1 MLNIFVYN
9 VKKLEKKEKIKSM
22 YLDYLELDN
31 FKQIILDNLIMDVNY
46 LPYIKY
52 TGFFG
57 GIPWFEQGYTIPHTA
72 VLPIELY
79 PPYKIF
85 ITNFKASNIYIY
97 IYIYN
102 LKLYLYYIF

>member
-1 MLNIFVYN
+1 
-9 VKKLEKKEKIKSM
+9 M

-31 FKQIILDNLIMDVNY
+31 FKQIILDNFIMGVNY
-46 LPYIKY
+46 FPYIKY

-57 GIPWFEQGYTIPHTA
+57 GIPWFEQGYTVPHTA

-85 ITNFKASNIYIY
+85 ITNFKANNIYIY
-97 IYIYN
+97 IYIILNYTYIIYFN
-102 LKLYLYYIF
+102 TKDRLSSLFLKQ